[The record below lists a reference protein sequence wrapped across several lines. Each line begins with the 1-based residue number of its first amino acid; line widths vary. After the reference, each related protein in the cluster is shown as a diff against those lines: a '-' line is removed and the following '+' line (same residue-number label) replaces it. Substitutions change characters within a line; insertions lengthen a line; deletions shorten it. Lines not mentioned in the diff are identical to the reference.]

1 VIRFVRGNLFD
12 SQAEALVN
20 AVNTVGVMG
29 RGVALEF
36 KIRFPENYL
45 AYRAACKR
53 DELIVGK
60 MFTFELNHETQ
71 LERPRWII
79 NFPTKQHWRNP
90 SKLEFVRDGLE
101 DLVRV
106 IEAKKIS
113 SVALP
118 ALGCGT
124 GGLEWKTVRVLL
136 EASLEPLNHVAFEVF
151 EPGAEE
157 IAVR

>member
-1 VIRFVRGNLFD
+1 LIRFVRGNLFD

-36 KIRFPENYL
+36 KHRFPENYI
-45 AYRAACKR
+45 AYRAACRR
-53 DELIVGK
+53 DELVVGK
-60 MFTFELNHETQ
+60 MFTFETS
-71 LERPRWII
+71 LEQPRWII

-101 DLVRV
+101 NFVRV

-124 GGLEWKTVRVLL
+124 GQLDWKTVRELL
-136 EASLEPLNHVAFEVF
+136 GASLEPLDHVAFEIF
-151 EPGAEE
+151 EPGAEKV
-157 IAVR
+157 IVR

>member
-1 VIRFVRGNLFD
+1 MIRFVQGNLFD

-36 KIRFPENYL
+36 KNRFPENYL
-45 AYRAACKR
+45 AYRVACKR
-53 DELIVGK
+53 EEIVVGK
-60 MFTFELNHETQ
+60 MFTFELNRETS
-71 LERPRWII
+71 LEQPRWII

-90 SKLEFVRDGLE
+90 SKLEFVCDGLE

-106 IEAKKIS
+106 IESHSIR

-124 GGLEWKTVRVLL
+124 GGLEWKTVRELI
-136 EASLEPLNHVAFEVF
+136 EAALEPLDHVAFKVF
-151 EPGAEE
+151 EPGAEKV
-157 IAVR
+157 AVR

>member
-1 VIRFVRGNLFD
+1 LIHFAQGNLFD

-36 KIRFPENYL
+36 KIRFPENNR
-45 AYRAACKR
+45 AYRLACKR
-53 DELIVGK
+53 EELVVGK
-60 MFTFELNHETQ
+60 MFVTETQ
-71 LERPRWII
+71 LEQPRWII

-101 DLVRV
+101 DFVRV
-106 IEAKKIS
+106 IESHGIK

-118 ALGCGT
+118 ALGCGL
-124 GGLEWKTVRVLL
+124 GGLEWKTVRELL
-136 EASLEPLNHVAFEVF
+136 ETSLEPLEHVVF
-151 EPGAEE
+151 EIFEPQN
-157 IAVR
+157 

>member
-1 VIRFVRGNLFD
+1 LIRFVQGNLFD

-36 KIRFPENYL
+36 KNRFPENDR

-53 DELIVGK
+53 EEIVVGK
-60 MFTFELNHETQ
+60 MFVFELGRKTQ
-71 LERPRWII
+71 LEQPRWII

-90 SKLEFVRDGLE
+90 SKLEFVRDGLK
-101 DLVRV
+101 DFVRV
-106 IEAKKIS
+106 VESHGIK

-118 ALGCGT
+118 ALGCGL
-124 GGLEWKTVRVLL
+124 GGLEWKTVRELL
-136 EASLEPLNHVAFEVF
+136 ETSLEPLDHVVF
-151 EPGAEE
+151 EIFEPQD
-157 IAVR
+157 

>member
-1 VIRFVRGNLFD
+1 LLEVIRFVQGNLFD

-36 KIRFPENYL
+36 KNRFPENDS

-60 MFTFELNHETQ
+60 MFVVETS
-71 LERPRWII
+71 LEQPRWII

-106 IEAKKIS
+106 IEALKIT

-124 GGLEWKTVRVLL
+124 GRLEWKTVRALL
-136 EASLEPLNHVAFEVF
+136 GAALEPVDHVAFEIF
-151 EPGAEE
+151 EPH
-157 IAVR
+157 

>member
-1 VIRFVRGNLFD
+1 LIRFVRGNLFD

-36 KIRFPENYL
+36 KHRFPENYI
-45 AYRAACKR
+45 AYRAACRR
-53 DELIVGK
+53 DEVVVGK
-60 MFTFELNHETQ
+60 MFTFETS
-71 LERPRWII
+71 LEQPRWII

-101 DLVRV
+101 NFVRV

-124 GGLEWKTVRVLL
+124 GQLDWKTVRELL
-136 EASLEPLNHVAFEVF
+136 GASLEPLDHVAFEIF
-151 EPGAEE
+151 EPGAEKV
-157 IAVR
+157 IVR

>member
-1 VIRFVRGNLFD
+1 LIQFVRGNLFD

-36 KIRFPENYL
+36 KHRFPENYR

-53 DELIVGK
+53 EEIVVGK
-60 MFTFELNHETQ
+60 MFTFELNRETS

-124 GGLEWKTVRVLL
+124 GGLDWKTVRELL
-136 EASLEPLNHVAFEVF
+136 GASLEPLDHVAFEIF
-151 EPGAEE
+151 EPGAEKV
-157 IAVR
+157 IVR

>member
-36 KIRFPENYL
+36 KNRFPENYS
-45 AYRAACKR
+45 AYRLACKR
-53 DELIVGK
+53 EELIVGK
-60 MFTFELNHETQ
+60 MFTFELNRETN
-71 LERPRWII
+71 LEQPRWII

-101 DLVRV
+101 DFVGV
-106 IEAKKIS
+106 IASLKIT

-124 GGLEWKTVRVLL
+124 GGLEWKTVRALL
-136 EASLEPLNHVAFEVF
+136 EAALEPLDDVAFEIF
-151 EPGAEE
+151 EPH
-157 IAVR
+157 

>member
-1 VIRFVRGNLFD
+1 MIQFVQGNLFD

-36 KIRFPENYL
+36 KHRFPENYR
-45 AYRAACKR
+45 AYRLACKR
-53 DELIVGK
+53 EELIVGK
-60 MFTFELNHETQ
+60 MFVTETK
-71 LERPRWII
+71 LEQPRWII

-101 DLVRV
+101 DFVRV
-106 IEAKKIS
+106 IEAHGIK

-124 GGLEWKTVRVLL
+124 GGLEWKTVRELI
-136 EASLEPLNHVAFEVF
+136 EAVLEPLDHVVF
-151 EPGAEE
+151 EIFEPQ
-157 IAVR
+157 I

>member
-1 VIRFVRGNLFD
+1 MIRFVRGNLFD

-36 KIRFPENYL
+36 KHRFPENDR
-45 AYRAACKR
+45 AYRLACKR
-53 DELIVGK
+53 EELVVGK
-60 MFTFELNHETQ
+60 IFVTETN

-101 DLVRV
+101 DFVHV
-106 IEAKKIS
+106 IESHSIK

-118 ALGCGT
+118 ALGCGL

-136 EASLEPLNHVAFEVF
+136 EAALEPLHHVAFEIF
-151 EPGAEE
+151 EPQN
-157 IAVR
+157 

>member
-1 VIRFVRGNLFD
+1 VIQFVQGNLFD
-12 SQAEALVN
+12 SNAEALVN

-36 KIRFPENYL
+36 KNRFPENYL

-60 MFTFELNHETQ
+60 MFTFETQ
-71 LERPRWII
+71 LEQPRWII
-79 NFPTKQHWRNP
+79 NFPTKRHWRYP
-90 SKLEFVRDGLE
+90 SKLEFARDGLE
-101 DLVRV
+101 DFIRV
-106 IEAKKIS
+106 IEVHCIS

-124 GGLEWKTVRVLL
+124 GGLEWKIVRALI
-136 EASLEPLNHVAFEVF
+136 EASLEPLDHVAFEIF
-151 EPGAEE
+151 EPGAEK

>member
-1 VIRFVRGNLFD
+1 VIQFVQGNLFD
-12 SQAEALVN
+12 SNAEALVN

-36 KIRFPENYL
+36 KNRFPENYL

-60 MFTFELNHETQ
+60 MFVHETN
-71 LERPRWII
+71 LEQPHWII

-101 DLVRV
+101 DFIRV
-106 IEAKKIS
+106 IEVNCIS

-124 GGLEWKTVRVLL
+124 GRLEWKIVRALI
-136 EASLEPLNHVAFEVF
+136 EASLEPLDHVAFEIF
-151 EPGAEE
+151 EPGAEKV
-157 IAVR
+157 AVR

>member
-1 VIRFVRGNLFD
+1 LIHFAQGNLFD

-36 KIRFPENYL
+36 KHRFPENYS

-53 DELIVGK
+53 EELVVGK
-60 MFTFELNHETQ
+60 MFVTETQ
-71 LERPRWII
+71 LEQPRWII

-101 DLVRV
+101 DFVRV
-106 IEAKKIS
+106 IESHGIK

-118 ALGCGT
+118 ALGCGL
-124 GGLEWKTVRVLL
+124 GGLEWKTVRELL
-136 EASLEPLNHVAFEVF
+136 ETSLEPLDHVVF
-151 EPGAEE
+151 EIFEPQN
-157 IAVR
+157 